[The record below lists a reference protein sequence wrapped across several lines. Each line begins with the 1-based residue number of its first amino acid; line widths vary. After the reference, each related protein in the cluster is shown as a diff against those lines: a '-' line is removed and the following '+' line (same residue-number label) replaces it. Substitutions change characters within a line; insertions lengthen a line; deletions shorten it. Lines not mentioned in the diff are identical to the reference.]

1 MVTEYIKEERIKA
14 PDSSL
19 LVNLWSSLFKIKF
32 KSHKIMAASAGSLCP
47 GHYEQGRHGWHNHLI
62 RQEPKSFYSS
72 LTKCEPSQLHPE
84 DLKVEAKK
92 YP

>member
-1 MVTEYIKEERIKA
+1 
-14 PDSSL
+14 
-19 LVNLWSSLFKIKF
+19 
-32 KSHKIMAASAGSLCP
+32 MAASAGSLCP

-62 RQEPKSFYSS
+62 RQEPKSLCSS

-92 YP
+92 CL